1 MIAVKYQGFLTVQFE
16 IGNFCFLF
24 KEFVP
29 ELNYLGEDNYEILLD
44 LSALR

>member
-16 IGNFCFLF
+16 VGDFCFLF

-29 ELNYLGEDNYEILLD
+29 ELNYLRGDNYEILLN
-44 LSALR
+44 LRALR

>member
-16 IGNFCFLF
+16 VGDFGFLF

-29 ELNYLGEDNYEILLD
+29 ELNYFQEDNYEILFD
-44 LSALR
+44 LPALR